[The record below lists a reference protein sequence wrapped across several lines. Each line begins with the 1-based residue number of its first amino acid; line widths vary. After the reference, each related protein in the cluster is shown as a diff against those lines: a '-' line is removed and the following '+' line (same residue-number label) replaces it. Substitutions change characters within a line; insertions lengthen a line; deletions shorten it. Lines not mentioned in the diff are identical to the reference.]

1 MEMLKQN
8 ILFIFTFLVSF
19 QLFAQNNYEGTYKL
33 TDTITGFA
41 KFQFEG
47 SNSNPI
53 FADDFKFD
61 YAKKFGKYVKSIHYQ
76 GQFKDNKKQGNW
88 LYSKKSLVSRDTII
102 VEGYQISYPAS
113 GFEHKVEALFENGNG
128 NGKWIVVEQNFENAK
143 PTDTIFSSSVAFDN
157 SVMSGRLL
165 AKSKDFRIQ
174 GNFNQE
180 GVATGEWLIKHQ
192 VEGVTIDEVRV
203 YDNGVFIEHL
213 FRYNNE
219 TYEIK
224 HLGLDVS
231 YEKEEDNWV
240 IIDIN
245 DAYFNIFELSNF
257 GFESDIE
264 IGELK
269 NIQGVTKKSNN
280 FMRKA
285 ITSFAFDEDFE
296 IWNQFTEEQ
305 KIKFGKFK
313 VRKFVYSDEE
323 QKKISEIKEYQRE
336 INTLLNNF
344 YSNSQVEIGRL
355 NFKDLNKYYK
365 IFEKY
370 NDVKEE
376 LEDIQ
381 NKLTNP
387 ALEYLERGIFMKNFA
402 TSFSFPEEINF
413 IFKDESFL
421 DKHEFPSVPSK
432 DEFNISLAHTFFKN
446 IVEDIRAINDKVDGL
461 LDDLEKQEELNDLEK
476 ELVSKRNEIQ
486 KKFNSDNNSNDYNTY
501 HKSIQDN
508 IQILVEEQ
516 FKSYASL
523 SLNEKKEEVDNYI
536 VCFDSLLDAY
546 DFFAELPRKVERI
559 DDEYTRVSFNAF
571 IMVDMEERVK
581 ERLYN
586 AFTDIAFPY
595 LLDTLNENLTC
606 DTIENNLNTIESI
619 YFKMIELRETDTQ
632 DLERKLR
639 RVRNPQEVLSILEL
653 ETKN

>member
-1 MEMLKQN
+1 MLKQN